1 MTFSVMVNL
10 HHSIIEDLQNCI
22 AFLVSVAF
30 LSFNPGLTCYC
41 WAVEGG
47 RDVHFQ
53 FWLQHSPGIT
63 LKSPPKIQS
72 FNAGH
77 TCYCWLVEGRRGG
90 MYISLQYWLQHS
102 WMITGIT
109 YKSPLKIKNCNV
121 GHTCYCWAVEGGRD
135 VHFQL
140 CGLCQASHH
149 SLKDVTQRFLGFC
162 QKTRTMDAR

>member
-72 FNAGH
+72 FNTGH
-77 TCYCWLVEGRRGG
+77 TCYCWLVEGRR
-90 MYISLQYWLQHS
+90 
-102 WMITGIT
+102 
-109 YKSPLKIKNCNV
+109 
-121 GHTCYCWAVEGGRD
+121 D
-135 VHFQL
+135 VHFIPIL
-140 CGLCQASHH
+140 
-149 SLKDVTQRFLGFC
+149 VTTFMDDYRH
-162 QKTRTMDAR
+162 TMDWHRVIGKSWILTLTVSNDSFISQ